1 MKIKLTSM
9 IYLTL
14 GFLATLLIGPIS
26 PPLAQNRPNC
36 SAPMTQADMNFCAGE
51 SFRGADAE
59 LNRVYNQ
66 FINNLSASRRERL
79 IDAQLAW
86 ISYRDATCELEGNSV
101 RGGSLQPLYITT
113 CKTSLTQTRTQE
125 LVAYSQNRY
134 PGGRASRLDEVE
146 QQHRSALNT
155 LRNRNGSS
163 LLDASERAWQAYR
176 TSACEFERSGGGN
189 SAFNNC
195 QIRLTEQ
202 RIQQLK

>member
-1 MKIKLTSM
+1 MKAKLTSLT
-9 IYLTL
+9 YLTL
-14 GFLATLLIGPIS
+14 GLLATLIIGPILPS
-26 PPLAQNRPNC
+26 LAQNRPNC
-36 SAPMTQADMNFCAGE
+36 SSPMTQADMNSCAGQ
-51 SFRGADAE
+51 SFRVADAE

-86 ISYRDATCELEGNSV
+86 ISYRDATCELEGESV

-113 CKTSLTQTRTQE
+113 CKTGLTETRTQE
-125 LVAYSQNRY
+125 FVAYSQNRY
-134 PGGRASRLDEVE
+134 PAGSSSRFSEVE

-155 LRNRNGSS
+155 LRNRNASS
-163 LLDASERAWQAYR
+163 LLDASENAWQAYR
-176 TSACEFERSGGGN
+176 SSACEFERSGGGN
-189 SAFNNC
+189 AAFNNC